1 MRKKLKGKCIAALA
15 VSMILAESPVVSMAS
30 MAKPVDL
37 FYNAGGGGSFSYMEP
52 NSQTKTV
59 DKSQKDTVNTPCE
72 ENNKVSM
79 SHESKKTSEDQ
90 VQASNRMSDT
100 ERAALVQ
107 SLKADLE
114 NQIPRF
120 RNMMYQ
126 TLEKQG
132 ITSITAG
139 SDDFWRQIA
148 SGNFTVDA
156 KTKAEAQAAI
166 AEDGYWGVKQTSQR
180 IFDMIKAIAGNDK
193 NLADVFFEAF
203 EKGYSDLIKLWGKTP
218 DITKQTYNAVIEMF
232 ENWEWE

>member
-59 DKSQKDTVNTPCE
+59 DKSQNDTVNTPCE

-90 VQASNRMSDT
+90 VQASNRLYDN

-107 SLKADLE
+107 SLKADYE
-114 NQIPRF
+114 NQIPRL
-120 RNMMYQ
+120 RKMMYQ
-126 TLEKQG
+126 MLEKQG
-132 ITSITAG
+132 IQSMMAG
-139 SDDFWRQIA
+139 DDDDAWRLIA

-156 KTKAEAQAAI
+156 KTKAEAKADI

-180 IFDMIKAIAGNDK
+180 IFDFMKALAGDDK
-193 NLADVFFEAF
+193 NLADMFLGAF
-203 EKGYSDLIKLWGKTP
+203 EKSYSDVINHFGKTP
-218 DITKQTYNAVIEMF
+218 DITKQTYNAVIEMI
-232 ENWEWE
+232 ENQE